1 MSPHCSTTSYPP
13 FEGITAVRAAP
24 EWNAAPPA
32 SYLGISEFILILVEN
47 WEVLV
52 DVRTVIT
59 KDRVR
64 RLLEMGPQRNLI

>member
-1 MSPHCSTTSYPP
+1 MSYLP

-24 EWNAAPPA
+24 EWNAAPPV
-32 SYLGISEFILILVEN
+32 SYLGIIEFILILVED
-47 WEVLV
+47 WKVLV

-59 KDRVR
+59 KDRIR